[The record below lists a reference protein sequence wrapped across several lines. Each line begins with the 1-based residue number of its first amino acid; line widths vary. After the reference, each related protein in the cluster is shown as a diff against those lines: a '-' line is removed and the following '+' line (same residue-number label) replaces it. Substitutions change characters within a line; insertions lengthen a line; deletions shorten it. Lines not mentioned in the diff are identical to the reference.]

1 MINFILRFIQTRL
14 KNFFREETLVS
25 DHKFT
30 NRLINETSP
39 YLLQH
44 AHNPVDWYP
53 WCKDAF
59 EEAEKQDKPVLL
71 SIGYSAC
78 HWCHVMERE
87 SFENVNIA
95 KLMND
100 NFVCVKVDREERP
113 DLDHIYMNA
122 VQLMTRHGGWP
133 MTVFLFP
140 DGRPF
145 FGGTYF
151 PPQDRYNMPGFPK
164 VLTAIANAYQN
175 PSERSRLDQAGTEVL
190 EEIQS
195 MNNFIPTD
203 SPLSTE
209 ILRKAYHTLATNFDK
224 RNGGFGRAPKF
235 PQPMNLSFLLKT
247 FVRTKDPEAL
257 GIVELTLDKMARGGI
272 YDHLA
277 GGFARY
283 STDEKWLVPHFEKML
298 YDNALLSQTYLQAY
312 QATENKYYKQ
322 ITEEILDWVVA
333 EMMGSKGG
341 FYSTL
346 DADSEGEEGK
356 FYIWEQEEIEKI
368 LGNEAKLFIE
378 YYGVTKHGNFEE
390 RNILFVDFPVGEME
404 ERVSKLC
411 SVTVERLKESLASS
425 RKKLR
430 EVRAK
435 RIWPGLDDKILTA
448 WTGMMI
454 KSFAQAAQV
463 LKRNDYK
470 DIAVKATEFILNHN
484 SLNGRL
490 LRSYKN
496 DQARFNAYQE
506 DYAYL
511 VDALIAVYEA
521 TFETKWLVEARRLT
535 DLMIKEFW
543 DEEEGGFFFTS
554 TDHEEL
560 ITRSKEYSDNATPSG
575 NSIAVDVL
583 LKLSHIFNDEHYK
596 DIAVRTLNLLG
607 KAVERFP
614 GGFGHML
621 GALDFHLANVK
632 EIVIIG
638 NPESDDTKALIEA
651 VYQSYLPNKV
661 VLVSSPEDNEASKL
675 FPLLENR
682 LMIDGKATAYVCEN
696 FTCKEPVVK
705 VDELIKQ
712 LK

>member
-1 MINFILRFIQTRL
+1 M
-14 KNFFREETLVS
+14 S

-53 WCKDAF
+53 WCKEAF

-100 NFVCVKVDREERP
+100 NFICVKVDREERP

-190 EEIQS
+190 EEIES
-195 MNNFIPTD
+195 MNNFVPTD
-203 SPLSTE
+203 SPLSIE
-209 ILRKAYHTLATNFDK
+209 ILRKAYHNLATNFDS

-247 FVRTKDPEAL
+247 FARSKEQKTLEM
-257 GIVELTLDKMARGGI
+257 VELTLDKMARGGI

-298 YDNALLSQTYLQAY
+298 YDNALLSQVYLHAY
-312 QATENKYYKQ
+312 QVTQNQYYKQ

-333 EMMGSKGG
+333 EMTDPKGG

-356 FYIWEQEEIEKI
+356 FYVWEKEEIEKI
-368 LGNEAKLFIE
+368 LGNDAKQFIE

-390 RNILFVDFPVGEME
+390 RNILFIDFPVKEME

-411 SVTVERLKESLASS
+411 SIKVEDLRESLASS
-425 RKKLR
+425 RKRLR
-430 EVRAK
+430 EIRAK
-435 RIWPGLDDKILTA
+435 RVWPGLDDKILTA
-448 WTGMMI
+448 WTAMML
-454 KSFAQAAQV
+454 KSFAEASQI
-463 LKRNDYK
+463 LKRDDYK
-470 DIAVKATEFILNHN
+470 TVAIKAADFLLTYN
-484 SLNGRL
+484 SINGRL

-506 DYAYL
+506 DYAYFI
-511 VDALIAVYEA
+511 DALISLYEA
-521 TFETKWLVEARRLT
+521 TFQTKWLIEARRLT
-535 DLMIKEFW
+535 DIMIDQFW
-543 DEEEGGFFFTS
+543 DDEEGGFFFTS
-554 TDHEEL
+554 KDHEEL
-560 ITRSKEYSDNATPSG
+560 ITRSKEFTDNATPSG
-575 NSIAVDVL
+575 NSVAVDSL
-583 LKLSHIFNDEHYK
+583 LKLQHIFNDERYGK
-596 DIAVRTLNLLG
+596 IAERVLNLLG

-621 GALDFHLANVK
+621 GALDFHLSQAK
-632 EIVIIG
+632 EIVVVGEIEA
-638 NPESDDTKALIEA
+638 NDTKALVDAI
-651 VYQSYLPNKV
+651 YQNHLPNKI
-661 VLVSSPEDNEASKL
+661 VLVVDPSDNESVKL
-675 FPLLENR
+675 FPLVANR
-682 LMIDGKATAYVCEN
+682 SMINGKATAYVCEN
-696 FTCKEPVVK
+696 FTCKEPVTK
-705 VDELIKQ
+705 ADELIKQ

>member
-1 MINFILRFIQTRL
+1 MLTRW
-14 KNFFREETLVS
+14 KNFLGEDKFVS
-25 DHKFT
+25 EHKFT

-44 AHNPVDWYP
+44 AHNPVNWYP
-53 WCKDAF
+53 WCPEAF
-59 EEAEKQDKPVLL
+59 EQAKQEDKPVLL

-87 SFENVNIA
+87 SFENVQIA

-113 DLDHIYMNA
+113 DLDHIYMSA

-164 VLTAIANAYQN
+164 VLTAIANAYQT
-175 PSERSRLDQAGTEVL
+175 PSERSRLDQAGHEVL
-190 EEIQS
+190 EEIES
-195 MNNFIPTD
+195 MNNFIPND
-203 SPLSTE
+203 SALSTD
-209 ILRKAYHTLATNFDK
+209 ILRKAYHSLATNFDS

-235 PQPMNLSFLLKT
+235 PQPMNLSFLLRI
-247 FVRTKDPEAL
+247 FASTKEREAL
-257 GIVELTLDKMARGGI
+257 EMVEITLDKMARGGI

-277 GGFARY
+277 GGVARY

-298 YDNALLSQTYLQAY
+298 YDNALLSQAYLQAY
-312 QATENKYYKQ
+312 QATGNKYYKQ
-322 ITEEILDWVVA
+322 ITEEILNWVIT
-333 EMMGSKGG
+333 EMTDSKGG

-346 DADSEGEEGK
+346 DADSEGVEGK
-356 FYIWEQEEIEKI
+356 FYVWDKKEIEKL
-368 LGNEAKLFIE
+368 LGQQAAVFIE
-378 YYGVTKHGNFEE
+378 FYGVTEHGNFEE
-390 RNILFVDFPVGEME
+390 RNILFVDFPISEME
-404 ERVSKLC
+404 ARVTKLHKI
-411 SVTVERLKESLASS
+411 TVEELRESLANS
-425 RKKLR
+425 RKTLR

-454 KSFAQAAQV
+454 KSFAQAARV
-463 LKRNDYK
+463 LKRDDYK
-470 DIAVKATEFILNHN
+470 GVAIKATEFILTHN
-484 SLNGRL
+484 SVNGRL
-490 LRSYKN
+490 RRSYKN

-511 VDALIAVYEA
+511 IDALIAVYEA
-521 TFETKWLVEARRLT
+521 TFQTKWLVEARRLT
-535 DLMIKEFW
+535 DIMIEQFW

-554 TDHEEL
+554 NDHEEL

-575 NSIAVDVL
+575 NSVAVDIL
-583 LKLSHIFNDEHYK
+583 IKLTHIFNDERYRE
-596 DIAVRTLNLLG
+596 IATRVLNLLG
-607 KAVERFP
+607 KAVEKFP

-621 GALDFHLANVK
+621 GALDFYLARTK
-632 EIVIIG
+632 EIAIIG
-638 NPESDDTKALIEA
+638 NPESDDTKALLEA
-651 VYQSYLPNKV
+651 IYQSYLPNKV
-661 VLVSSPEDNEASKL
+661 VLVGDPMDTESSKL
-675 FPLLENR
+675 LPLLANR
-682 LMIDGKATAYVCEN
+682 PMIDGKATAYVCEN
-696 FTCKEPVVK
+696 FTCKEPATSVC
-705 VDELIKQ
+705 ELVEQ
-712 LK
+712 LKA

>member
-1 MINFILRFIQTRL
+1 MLNFILRFLPARL
-14 KNFFREETLVS
+14 KNFFGEKTLVS

-53 WCKDAF
+53 WCREAF
-59 EEAEKQDKPVLL
+59 EEAEKQDKPILL

-87 SFENVNIA
+87 SFENPNIA

-100 NFVCVKVDREERP
+100 NFICVKVDREERP
-113 DLDHIYMNA
+113 DLDHIYMSA

-164 VLTAIANAYQN
+164 VLTAITNAYQN

-190 EEIQS
+190 EEIGS
-195 MNNFIPTD
+195 MNNFIPVD
-203 SPLSTE
+203 SPLSTD
-209 ILRKAYHTLATNFDK
+209 ILRKAYHNLATNFDS
-224 RNGGFGRAPKF
+224 RNGGFSHAPKF

-247 FVRTKDPEAL
+247 FARTKDHKAL
-257 GIVELTLDKMARGGI
+257 EMVELTLDKMARGGI

-298 YDNALLSQTYLQAY
+298 YDNALLSQVYLEAY
-312 QATENKYYKQ
+312 QATGNKYYKQ
-322 ITEEILDWVVA
+322 VTEEILDWVVA
-333 EMMGSKGG
+333 EMTDPKGG

-356 FYIWEQEEIEKI
+356 FYVWDQEEIEKL
-368 LGNEAKLFIE
+368 LGSEAKPFIE
-378 YYGVTKHGNFEE
+378 FYGVTKHGNFEE
-390 RNILFVDFPVGEME
+390 RNILNIDFPISEME
-404 ERVSKLC
+404 DRVSKLC
-411 SVTVERLKESLASS
+411 EISIEELRKNLANS

-435 RIWPGLDDKILTA
+435 RVWPGLDDKILTA

-454 KSFAQAAQV
+454 KSFAQAAQA
-463 LKRNDYK
+463 LKRDDYK
-470 DIAVKATEFILNHN
+470 QVAIKATEFILTYN
-484 SLNGRL
+484 SSNGRL

-496 DQARFNAYQE
+496 EQARFNAYQE
-506 DYAYL
+506 DYAYFI
-511 VDALIAVYEA
+511 DALIATYEA
-521 TFETKWLVEARRLT
+521 TFQTKWLVEARRLA
-535 DLMIKEFW
+535 DIMINQFW

-554 TDHEEL
+554 NDHEEL
-560 ITRSKEYSDNATPSG
+560 IIRSKEYTDNATPSG
-575 NSIAVDVL
+575 NSVAVDVL
-583 LKLSHIFNDEHYK
+583 LKLHHIFNDERYEK
-596 DIAVRTLNLLG
+596 IAVRILGLVG
-607 KAVERFP
+607 KALERFP

-621 GALDFHLANVK
+621 GALDFYLGQTK
-632 EIVIIG
+632 EIAIIG
-638 NPESDDTKALIEA
+638 NPESDDTKALVKTI
-651 VYQSYLPNKV
+651 YQGHLPNKI
-661 VLVSSPEDNEASKL
+661 VLVVHPSDSESINL
-675 FPLLENR
+675 LPLLANR
-682 LMIDGKATAYVCEN
+682 LMIDGMATAYVCEH
-696 FTCKEPVVK
+696 FTCKEPVTK
-705 VDELIKQ
+705 VDELTKQ
-712 LK
+712 LV